1 MSLEWPS
8 LDMAGRRI
16 TLGYLAVLLLV
27 YQAPSQVAKSRCG
40 DAGTIAMTV
49 DLDDSYPSVTLTYN
63 LEQPARVSNVKI
75 EGWDPPALLFRTQ
88 ATKEKTGKVVWKPNE
103 NEQIPSTP
111 FVLRVKLSVPNNVIA
126 TENSR
131 VLIGSTGSVDDS
143 PAPNLLPASV
153 ILQEGAGSTF
163 VTAKGNDLGEQNTV
177 ILLMEE
183 ESPGVWIAREYLPAT
198 LVDLSHVG
206 VEIPSG
212 YLSKPTRLRLEA
224 MSPGDD
230 AEFTVG
236 SQVDGGFFSRD
247 FNQHNFITIDVM
259 SKERP
264 VFSKIEPSA
273 VKFEGEADYSAGIF
287 GSGFTAKSRVLASF
301 PLLNDDSNVLTPIFV
316 SDRELQLSIP
326 SYLLTSRGGEPL
338 DLWVRNG
345 DDQHISDPQFMSLL
359 GAPES
364 GLARA
369 NQPWIKSVSPYPVP
383 LMGSSGPAGISLKVY
398 GENFTK
404 DNGLIMDSGVLGPT
418 AELKTQ
424 FISSQE
430 LTAWLPRDLWRSHQL
445 SFKLVAQTSTGNCTA
460 EVRRER

>member
-1 MSLEWPS
+1 
-8 LDMAGRRI
+8 MASRRI

-27 YQAPSQVAKSRCG
+27 NQAPSQFANSRCG

-49 DLDDSYPSVTLTYN
+49 DLDDSYPSVTLTYS
-63 LEQPARVSNVKI
+63 LEQPAKVSNVKI

-111 FVLRVKLSVPNNVIA
+111 FVLRVKLRVPNNVIA

-143 PAPNLLPASV
+143 PAPNLLPESV
-153 ILQEGAGSTF
+153 ILQDGAGSTF

-183 ESPGVWIAREYLPAT
+183 ESPNVWIAREYLPTT

-230 AEFTVG
+230 SKVTVG
-236 SQVDGGFFSRD
+236 SQVDEGFFNRD
-247 FNQHNFITIDVM
+247 FNEHNFITIHVM
-259 SKERP
+259 SKDRP
-264 VFSKIEPSA
+264 AFSKIEPS
-273 VKFEGEADYSAGIF
+273 VVEFEGDADVPARIF
-287 GSGFTAKSRVLASF
+287 GSGFTAGSRVLASF
-301 PLLNDDSNVLTPIFV
+301 PVFDDSHVLTPIFV
-316 SDRELQLSIP
+316 SDRELQVSIP
-326 SYLLTSRGGEPL
+326 SYLLAGRGQPL
-338 DLWVRNG
+338 KLWVRNG
-345 DDQHISDPQFMSLL
+345 DDQHISDPQFLSVRRT
-359 GAPES
+359 PES
-364 GLARA
+364 DSTRA
-369 NQPWIKSVSPYPVP
+369 KEPWIKSVSPYPVP
-383 LMGSSGPAGISLKVY
+383 LIDSKGPAGILLKIY

-424 FISSQE
+424 LISSQE

-445 SFKLVAQTSTGNCTA
+445 VFRLVAQTSTAVCTVQ
-460 EVRRER
+460 VRRAR